1 MAKETG
7 KRKWRDRLRRPYRLV
22 VMNDDTFAERFSLR
36 LTPMGILVLIG
47 SVTIVMTTL
56 VILLVAFTPLREY
69 IPGYSDPDLRNELDL
84 TRQRVDS
91 LNKSAEANA
100 VWISNLQAVL
110 SGNDKPVKPGSNPR
124 DTARGTNIKVEPP
137 SAADSAHRREFEGDV
152 NTYSLRLG
160 VKRSSGIS
168 GFFFFAP
175 VKGAVTTSYSAAEE
189 HYGVDVAAP
198 ESEAVKSTLDGTV
211 ISAGWSPDN
220 GYVIQIQHSNNIV
233 SVYKHNSVLLKKTG
247 QFVKAGEPI
256 AIVGTSGEQSTGPH
270 LHFELWY
277 NGISLDPQDYISF

>member
-22 VMNDDTFAERFSLR
+22 VMNDDTFAEQFSLR

-47 SVTIVMTTL
+47 VVTIIMTTL
-56 VILLVAFTPLREY
+56 VIMLIAFTPLREY
-69 IPGYSDPDLRNELDL
+69 IPGYSDPELRNELDM

-91 LNKSAEANA
+91 LNRAAEANSIW
-100 VWISNLQAVL
+100 VSNLQKIL
-110 SGNDKPVKPGSNPR
+110 TGTDKPEKPGNPR
-124 DTARGTNIKVEPP
+124 DTSRTRNIPAAKP
-137 SAADSAHRREFEGDV
+137 SAADTALRREIEGDM

-160 VKRSSGIS
+160 VKKSSGIS

-175 VKGAVTTSYSAAEE
+175 VKGAVTTAYSAAEE
-189 HYGVDVAAP
+189 HYGVDVAAA
-198 ESEAVKSTLDGTV
+198 ESDAVKATLDGTV
-211 ISAGWSPDN
+211 ISAGWTLEN
-220 GYVIQIQHSNNIV
+220 GYVIQLQHTNNIV
-233 SVYKHNSVLLKKTG
+233 SVYKHNSVLLKKPG
-247 QFVKAGEPI
+247 QFVKAGDPI

-277 NGISLDPQDYISF
+277 NGIPLDPQDFISF